1 MIRLTSPS
9 FSAIIVSKF
18 TQYFMNF
25 QRAQVQTL
33 RHRLQ
38 EVPRF
43 ITIVAGPRQ
52 VGKTTL
58 VRQAIDDVGN
68 LFVSVD
74 PSGEPRLRG
83 FDLAAAYD
91 TMEVDGAP
99 RNAAWLIRTWQSAR
113 AACEAFKQ
121 KYPDR
126 PFVFVLDEI
135 QKITHW
141 PDTVKGLW
149 DADRAQGLPMHVV
162 LLGSSPLL
170 IQKGLTE
177 SLTGRYELIRATHW
191 SFVEMHHAFDFT
203 LNEYIYFGG
212 YPGSAPLIRDEERWR
227 NYVLESLVQPSIET
241 DVLQMA
247 RVDKPALLK
256 QLFTLGAIYSGQILA
271 LGKVKGQ
278 LQDAGNETTLAG
290 YLDLLGNAGLLTGL
304 QKYHVG
310 AARKRAS
317 APKFNVL
324 NTALMSSATPYT
336 FAQAQADRSY
346 WGRLVESTVGAHLYN
361 TTRLN
366 EELSYW
372 RESPH
377 EVDFVIND
385 ALRRTAIEVKSGSSV
400 GALGG
405 MDEFAKQ
412 HAGSKTLLVGTG
424 GVNLTEFLS
433 YPLTHWLEAV

>member
-1 MIRLTSPS
+1 MS
-9 FSAIIVSKF
+9 
-18 TQYFMNF
+18 F
-25 QRAQVQTL
+25 QRHHVQVLQS
-33 RHRLQ
+33 RLQ

-58 VRQAIDDVGN
+58 VLQAISGIEHQ
-68 LFVSVD
+68 FVSVD
-74 PSGEPRLRG
+74 PSGESNRFARSMS
-83 FDLAAAYD
+83 AAQTQD
-91 TMEVDGAP
+91 IEGAP
-99 RNAAWLIRTWQSAR
+99 RDAAWLIRTWQAAR
-113 AACEAFKQ
+113 QQCQAFRQ
-121 KYPDR
+121 QHPDR
-126 PFVFVLDEI
+126 PFVLVLDEI
-135 QKITHW
+135 QKISRW

-149 DADRAQGLPMHVV
+149 DADRARGLPMHVI

-177 SLTGRYELIRATHW
+177 SLTGRYELVRATHW
-191 SFVEMHHAFDFT
+191 SFVEMHQAFDFT
-203 LNEYIYFGG
+203 LNQYIYFGG
-212 YPGSAPLIRDEERWR
+212 YPGSASLIYDEERWR
-227 NYVLESLVQPSIET
+227 NYVLASLVQPSIET
-241 DVLQMA
+241 DILQMA

-256 QLFTLGAIYSGQILA
+256 QLFTLGSIYSGQILA

-290 YLDLLGNAGLLTGL
+290 YLDLLGNAGLLRGL

-324 NTALMSSATPYT
+324 NTALISSATPYT

-346 WGRLVESTVGAHLYN
+346 WGRLVESTVGAHLCN
-361 TTRLN
+361 TARPN
-366 EELSYW
+366 EDASYW

-385 ALRRTAIEVKSGSSV
+385 AVRLTAIEVKSGTTIGSLHGLDAFVKQHPASKRLVV
-400 GALGG
+400 GA
-405 MDEFAKQ
+405 
-412 HAGSKTLLVGTG
+412 GSI
-424 GVNLTEFLS
+424 NFTEFLS
-433 YPLTHWLEAV
+433 YPLTHWLEHT

>member
-1 MIRLTSPS
+1 
-9 FSAIIVSKF
+9 
-18 TQYFMNF
+18 MNY
-25 QRAQVQTL
+25 QRPQVQTL
-33 RHRLQ
+33 RNRLQ

-58 VRQAIDDVGN
+58 VRQAIEEVGH
-68 LFVSVD
+68 LFMSVD
-74 PSGEPRLRG
+74 PAGLQRG
-83 FDLAAAYD
+83 GSNVNRFALGTYAEEDV
-91 TMEVDGAP
+91 EGAP

-113 AACEAFKQ
+113 AACEVFKE
-121 KYPDR
+121 KHPDR

-135 QKITHW
+135 QKVNRW

-149 DADRAQGLPMHVV
+149 DADRAQNLPMHVV

-227 NYVLESLVQPSIET
+227 NYVLASLVQPSIDT
-241 DVLQMA
+241 DILQMA

-290 YLDLLGNAGLLTGL
+290 YLDLLGNAGLLAGL
-304 QKYHVG
+304 QKYHV
-310 AARKRAS
+310 
-317 APKFNVL
+317 P
-324 NTALMSSATPYT
+324 
-336 FAQAQADRSY
+336 
-346 WGRLVESTVGAHLYN
+346 
-361 TTRLN
+361 
-366 EELSYW
+366 
-372 RESPH
+372 
-377 EVDFVIND
+377 
-385 ALRRTAIEVKSGSSV
+385 
-400 GALGG
+400 LG
-405 MDEFAKQ
+405 FR
-412 HAGSKTLLVGTG
+412 
-424 GVNLTEFLS
+424 
-433 YPLTHWLEAV
+433 